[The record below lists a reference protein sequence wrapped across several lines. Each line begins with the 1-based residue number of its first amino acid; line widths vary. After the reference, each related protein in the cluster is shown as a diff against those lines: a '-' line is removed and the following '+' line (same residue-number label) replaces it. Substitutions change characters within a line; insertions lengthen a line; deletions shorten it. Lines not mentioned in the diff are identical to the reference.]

1 MPAWAAPS
9 HSAAASSSVVRA
21 ERSLAEGCLGVGPP
35 GTGLGEA
42 SEGLAD
48 RAAVARREDL
58 GLEGGTAEAATAFG
72 SRAVPPVPH
81 GDSIGATAL
90 CLGVGHPATHVALA
104 RQASKLGSTHAA
116 VLKTVVPGETG
127 TEGSNPSPSA
137 DDSESPGNEQDSR
150 RCRRTRCAGALGSA

>member
-48 RAAVARREDL
+48 RAAVAGREDL
-58 GLEGGTAEAATAFG
+58 GLEGGTAEAVTAFG

-90 CLGVGHPATHVALA
+90 CAGLGHPATHLALA
-104 RQASKLGSTHAA
+104 RQASKLFRPCGG
-116 VLKTVVPGETG
+116 LENRCPGATG

-137 DDSESPGNEQDSR
+137 DDSESPG
-150 RCRRTRCAGALGSA
+150 